1 MLILAQTLL
10 HFKEHK
16 IIYWNKVQRIS
27 SLEQSFVSC
36 SIWLQ
41 SKKIIS

>member
-1 MLILAQTLL
+1 MLILTQTLL

-27 SLEQSFVSC
+27 SLEQSHLLIVLYGFN
-36 SIWLQ
+36 Q
-41 SKKIIS
+41 KK